1 MAEILTV
8 SRKSHLPIETL
19 YSCISIQTVFSPGEQ
34 GRTPEMI
41 FCSFVNAEYSSEMLH
56 WCEKRL

>member
-8 SRKSHLPIETL
+8 SRKSHLPIEN
-19 YSCISIQTVFSPGEQ
+19 SCISIQTVFSPGEQ

-56 WCEKRL
+56 